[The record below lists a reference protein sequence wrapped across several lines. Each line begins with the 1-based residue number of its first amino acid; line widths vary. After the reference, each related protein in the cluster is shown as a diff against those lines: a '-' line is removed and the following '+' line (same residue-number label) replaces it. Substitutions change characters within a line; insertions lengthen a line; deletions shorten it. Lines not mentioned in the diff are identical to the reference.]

1 MEWAYSRHHVFTF
14 SRLENWVNVLRLSP
28 PATDTQRG
36 LRSERGTPRSAP
48 MHYLRTHAGQGMAD
62 RQGRGQTGGRGNP
75 RLGLLRQDS
84 RRGRNLFGKGGRLTR
99 SATETKTKAD
109 IV

>member
-1 MEWAYSRHHVFTF
+1 M
-14 SRLENWVNVLRLSP
+14 RLSP

-62 RQGRGQTGGRGNP
+62 RQGRGQTVGRGNP

-84 RRGRNLFGKGGRLTR
+84 RRWEEFIWRKGGRLTR
-99 SATETKTKAD
+99 TQAR
-109 IV
+109 

>member
-1 MEWAYSRHHVFTF
+1 MRGAPPGSAPMHYLLHVFTF

-48 MHYLRTHAGQGMAD
+48 MHYLRTHA
-62 RQGRGQTGGRGNP
+62 
-75 RLGLLRQDS
+75 
-84 RRGRNLFGKGGRLTR
+84 
-99 SATETKTKAD
+99 
-109 IV
+109 

>member
-1 MEWAYSRHHVFTF
+1 M
-14 SRLENWVNVLRLSP
+14 RLSP

-48 MHYLRTHAGQGMAD
+48 MHYLRTHTGQGMVG
-62 RQGRGQTGGRGNP
+62 RQGRWQTGGRGTP

-84 RRGRNLFGKGGRLTR
+84 RRGRDLFGKGGRLTR
-99 SATETKTKAD
+99 SATVPRLAAELGRPPHVATLKAPSHEAKPNQNL
-109 IV
+109 

>member
-1 MEWAYSRHHVFTF
+1 M
-14 SRLENWVNVLRLSP
+14 RLSP

-84 RRGRNLFGKGGRLTR
+84 RRGRVKLEILVYQRR
-99 SATETKTKAD
+99 SVKRQCHDVYLAY
-109 IV
+109 IVSEREVPLRNA

>member
-1 MEWAYSRHHVFTF
+1 M
-14 SRLENWVNVLRLSP
+14 RLSP
-28 PATDTQRG
+28 PATDTQRS

-62 RQGRGQTGGRGNP
+62 RQDRWQTGGRGTP

-84 RRGRNLFGKGGRLTR
+84 RRGRDLFGKKGGKTNPECDGDADQNR
-99 SATETKTKAD
+99 TECDSTDFTTLRTLPRACSQ
-109 IV
+109 